1 MTELAKKAVIL
12 KKTLNYTLIF
22 VIVSINQ
29 ASSYFLQLIWKFD
42 PLYYLGL
49 TFIISLSA
57 SLVIKNLKLV
67 LPLIII
73 SLIVGIPL
81 SFVLMI
87 IPHLVQGETEI
98 LGMLWQIHL
107 VALAKLFF
115 LGIPVSLIGG
125 LIGGLA
131 SGEA

>member
-1 MTELAKKAVIL
+1 MTELAKKAAIL

-22 VIVSINQ
+22 IIVSINQ

-81 SFVLMI
+81 SFVLII

>member
-1 MTELAKKAVIL
+1 MTELAKKAAIL

-22 VIVSINQ
+22 IIVSINQ